1 MKLRYE
7 GFSTQQQ
14 NTLAGDYAQMLTMA
28 ERTLNQGAPLADWFG
43 AADRDVLS
51 RRLRAMHT
59 VVNAPSRTITF
70 VNRVGGV
77 LRVRYKSLYNPVLID
92 PSDPNDAPE
101 DLNGVLAYVFPTDR
115 RAEFG
120 SGSTGGLLSHVGS
133 GMRIYIGNEYFGSND
148 AERASTIYHEV
159 THKVL
164 ATEDYS
170 YDEADCLAFAAT
182 PAKAMRNAENYG
194 FFLRHC

>member
-1 MKLRYE
+1 MNLLYE
-7 GFSTQQQ
+7 GFSAVQQG
-14 NTLAGDYAQMLTMA
+14 TLAGDYAQMLTMA
-28 ERTLNQGAPLADWFG
+28 ERTLSQGAPLADWFG
-43 AADRDVLS
+43 AADRDVLA

-59 VVNAPSRTITF
+59 VVNAPNRTITF

-77 LRVRYKSLYNPVLID
+77 LRVKYKSLYEPKLIK
-92 PSDPNDAPE
+92 PGKAPE

-115 RAEFG
+115 RDEFG